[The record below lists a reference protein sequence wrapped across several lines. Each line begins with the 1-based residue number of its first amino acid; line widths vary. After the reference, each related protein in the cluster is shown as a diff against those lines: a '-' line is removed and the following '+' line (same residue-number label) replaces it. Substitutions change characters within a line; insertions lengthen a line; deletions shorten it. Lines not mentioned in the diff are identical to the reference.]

1 MKKILAAMTVLIL
14 LLGACGNQQNQ
25 NYDQAIKQGQ
35 KAIQSESYTSAE
47 TYFRHALDIKSAD
60 RTASAYL
67 NQLRNFQKAVGSL
80 KHGDPE
86 AAIKAADMVLL
97 EKNGSG
103 TLIRRARTLKDFALA
118 EQNPPQPSSA
128 QTVTSGSDS
137 QPTSGNASS
146 AVSGSSESSA
156 SSAAGSTSGGTDSSS
171 SAITASSAT
180 VQTSGGTVKLSAQKQ
195 AEAAVVKAAGYSM
208 NKVYVDTRDS
218 GAYYSIELRENH
230 SGDSA
235 ADPNTA
241 PSIGFYRYYKST
253 GKITVL
259 DIVSN
264 TYKPV
269 TN

>member
-1 MKKILAAMTVLIL
+1 MKKMLTAVTILVL
-14 LLGACGNQQNQ
+14 LLSACGNQQNQ
-25 NYDQAIKQGQ
+25 SYDQAIKRGQ
-35 KAIQSESYTSAE
+35 KAIQSENYTSAE
-47 TYFRHALDIKSAD
+47 TYFRQARNAKSAD

-67 NQLRNFQKAVGSL
+67 NQLVNFQKAVNSL
-80 KHGDPE
+80 KQGDPE
-86 AAIKAADMVLL
+86 AAIKAADKVLL

-103 TLIRRARTLKDFALA
+103 TLISRTRTLKDFALA
-118 EQNPPQPSSA
+118 ELNPSQSGSA
-128 QTVTSGSDS
+128 QSVTAGSDS
-137 QPTSGNASS
+137 QQASGDASS
-146 AVSGSSESSA
+146 AVSGSSVSSA
-156 SSAAGSTSGGTDSSS
+156 STTGVSSSGGTDSNSS
-171 SAITASSAT
+171 TVTASSTAA
-180 VQTSGGTVKLSAQKQ
+180 QTTGGTVKPSEQKQ

-208 NKVYVDTRDS
+208 NQVYVDTRDS

-264 TYKPV
+264 TYK
-269 TN
+269 NIE